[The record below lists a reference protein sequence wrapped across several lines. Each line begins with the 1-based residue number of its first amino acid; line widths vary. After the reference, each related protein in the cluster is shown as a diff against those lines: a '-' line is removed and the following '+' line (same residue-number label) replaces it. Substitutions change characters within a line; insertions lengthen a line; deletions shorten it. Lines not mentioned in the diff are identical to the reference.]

1 MPEFLSTVMSQ
12 TFERKPANR
21 PKLEYDVCSRC
32 NTLFDDQGEG
42 GWWFEDG
49 QWWHEC
55 TPERPAKVVVRRLP
69 RVA

>member
-1 MPEFLSTVMSQ
+1 MTMPQE
-12 TFERKPANR
+12 FERKTSSR

-42 GWWFEDG
+42 GWWFEAG

-55 TPERPAKVVVRRLP
+55 APERPAKVVVRRLS